1 MFIME
6 VVLLVTGLVALVI
19 GYRKDNR
26 NVLLCA
32 ALLLLASG
40 ALSQVVSGFSDSQ
53 ARHETQQ

>member
-26 NVLLCA
+26 KVLLCA

-40 ALSQVVSGFSDSQ
+40 SFSQVVSGFNDSQ
-53 ARHETQQ
+53 ARHEIQH